1 MARAPGRIPLEL
13 DGIKTTC
20 LSPYIS
26 LYLPIAPC
34 ISLYLPLE
42 LDGMAIKGKVNARVR
57 GFRFVFGFVFVF
69 VFGFG
74 FGFGLMLGSGARFS
88 VRIVVRVI
96 RAS

>member
-1 MARAPGRIPLEL
+1 
-13 DGIKTTC
+13 
-20 LSPYIS
+20 
-26 LYLPIAPC
+26 
-34 ISLYLPLE
+34 
-42 LDGMAIKGKVNARVR
+42 MAIKGKVNARVR